1 MCCGG
6 REFEGEVRRGKERL
20 TQHTDKSQGY
30 YVIQGVYMQE
40 NTYVRAKEGGGRC
53 SNGAYFQEL
62 TPHTCS

>member
-20 TQHTDKSQGY
+20 TQDTDRIQGY

-40 NTYVRAKEGGGRC
+40 NTYVRAKEGGGHLLEGGVF
-53 SNGAYFQEL
+53 SGTYAPYL
-62 TPHTCS
+62 